1 MSRIG
6 KKPILI
12 PEGVKINIEKQK
24 VTIEGLK
31 GMISSEIPE
40 EILVKKEDNK
50 IIVFPRKKSKK
61 SLALWGL
68 IRVLLQNQ
76 VFGVTK
82 GFEKKL
88 EIQGVGYKA
97 FLENGKILRL
107 EVGFSHPV
115 KIEIPQGIE
124 VSITKETLIS
134 VSGIDKQKVGEFAAK
149 IKKIRPVEPYKGKG
163 IRYLGEI
170 VRMKAGKKAT
180 SIK

>member
-12 PEGVKINIEKQK
+12 PEGVKANIEKQK
-24 VTIEGLK
+24 VIIEGLK
-31 GMISSEIPE
+31 GMISYEIPE

-50 IIVFPRKKSKK
+50 IIVSLRKKSKK
-61 SLALWGL
+61 SSAFWGL
-68 IRVLLQNQ
+68 TRALLQNQ
-76 VFGVTK
+76 IIGVSK

-97 FLENGKILRL
+97 FLENGKFLKL

-115 KIEIPQGIE
+115 RIEIPQGIE
-124 VSITKETLIS
+124 VSITKETLVTI
-134 VSGIDKQKVGEFAAK
+134 SGIDKQKVGEFAAK
-149 IKKIRPVEPYKGKG
+149 IKKIKPVEPYKGKG

-170 VRMKAGKKAT
+170 VRRKAGKKAT
-180 SIK
+180 SVK